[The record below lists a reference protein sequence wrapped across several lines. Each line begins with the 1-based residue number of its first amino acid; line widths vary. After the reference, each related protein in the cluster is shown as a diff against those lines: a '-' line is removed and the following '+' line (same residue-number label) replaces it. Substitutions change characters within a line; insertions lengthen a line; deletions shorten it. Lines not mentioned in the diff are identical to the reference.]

1 MAKHA
6 LLSASGAHR
15 WLLCTPSAQLEQKFP
30 ASTSAYAEE
39 GTVAHALAELTTR
52 YFLGE
57 LDEVSYENQIK
68 SEFEPNSYYNA
79 EMRECAVAYAKF
91 VTGRLAEAKKTC
103 PDAMIILETRLDF
116 SKYVPGGF
124 GTGDCVIIA
133 EPILDVID
141 FKYGKGHR
149 VEAEDNPQ
157 MQLYGLGALEQ
168 FGDLY
173 EIKTVRMT
181 IFQPRLSG
189 IEDSSEKT
197 VKELTSWGK
206 SYVKPRAKLADKGE
220 GDFAPSEEACRFCR
234 AKNQCRARAEENLK
248 LFDESPDPLLISP
261 EEAGAILAKSA
272 DIETWLKDLRELVSG
287 ALTAGETVTG
297 WKMVEG
303 RSNRK
308 FADEDKV
315 VAAMKAA
322 GYDESLLY
330 DRKLITLNVIV
341 HLPSW
346 LEGLFKV
353 TERRAENKLIISV
366 GGHSNTYYLF
376 GGRDESSYTLVQGMT
391 LAGVLFDE
399 VALMP
404 RSFVEQ
410 ALARCSVAGSK
421 FWFNCNP
428 EGPMHWFYKEWVL
441 ECKRRNVLHLHFTM
455 ADNLSLSEKIKQ
467 RYGNEFVPYVVLT
480 EKMLNKIQ
488 ACTYSMDIF
497 NQVAKMTTNY
507 RVWEKVTDY
516 LVQCSDI
523 IADKV
528 ENAKAQG

>member
-57 LDEVSYENQIK
+57 LDEVTYENQVK

-287 ALTAGETVTG
+287 ALTAGETGNRLENGRGPQQPQVRG
-297 WKMVEG
+297 RRQGRRGYEG
-303 RSNRK
+303 RR
-308 FADEDKV
+308 
-315 VAAMKAA
+315 
-322 GYDESLLY
+322 L
-330 DRKLITLNVIV
+330 
-341 HLPSW
+341 
-346 LEGLFKV
+346 
-353 TERRAENKLIISV
+353 
-366 GGHSNTYYLF
+366 
-376 GGRDESSYTLVQGMT
+376 
-391 LAGVLFDE
+391 
-399 VALMP
+399 
-404 RSFVEQ
+404 
-410 ALARCSVAGSK
+410 
-421 FWFNCNP
+421 
-428 EGPMHWFYKEWVL
+428 
-441 ECKRRNVLHLHFTM
+441 
-455 ADNLSLSEKIKQ
+455 
-467 RYGNEFVPYVVLT
+467 
-480 EKMLNKIQ
+480 
-488 ACTYSMDIF
+488 
-497 NQVAKMTTNY
+497 
-507 RVWEKVTDY
+507 
-516 LVQCSDI
+516 
-523 IADKV
+523 
-528 ENAKAQG
+528 

>member
-91 VTGRLAEAKKTC
+91 VTGRLTEAKKTC

-149 VEAEDNPQ
+149 VEAENNPQ

-197 VKELTSWGK
+197 VKELILVFDFKDYFGSAQHWTVK
-206 SYVKPRAKLADKGE
+206 SELARRVHDPKTRKLANDFLENFGPVGYGLGSQISQNAALMLPNKLDHTIKEELQIKGYGRYMDDGYLIHE
-220 GDFAPSEEACRFCR
+220 DIHYLEYCLERIKEVC
-234 AKNQCRARAEENLK
+234 AEL
-248 LFDESPDPLLISP
+248 
-261 EEAGAILAKSA
+261 G
-272 DIETWLKDLRELVSG
+272 
-287 ALTAGETVTG
+287 
-297 WKMVEG
+297 
-303 RSNRK
+303 
-308 FADEDKV
+308 
-315 VAAMKAA
+315 
-322 GYDESLLY
+322 
-330 DRKLITLNVIV
+330 ITLNLRKTKIRPITRGIV
-341 HLPSW
+341 FLKTKFILTETGRVLRKMSRASMRAMKRK
-346 LEGLFKV
+346 LFKFRKWYEAGEFSLEDIR
-353 TERRAENKLIISV
+353 TAYDSFKGHMRRGDSFKAVARIDLFFK
-366 GGHSNTYYLF
+366 HLF
-376 GGRDESSYTLVQGMT
+376 GFHPNDKTKWRATNV
-391 LAGVLFDE
+391 
-399 VALMP
+399 P
-404 RSFVEQ
+404 NR
-410 ALARCSVAGSK
+410 
-421 FWFNCNP
+421 
-428 EGPMHWFYKEWVL
+428 
-441 ECKRRNVLHLHFTM
+441 KRWDYSG
-455 ADNLSLSEKIKQ
+455 ADRATKLC
-467 RYGNEFVPYVVLT
+467 RAT
-480 EKMLNKIQ
+480 
-488 ACTYSMDIF
+488 
-497 NQVAKMTTNY
+497 
-507 RVWEKVTDY
+507 
-516 LVQCSDI
+516 
-523 IADKV
+523 
-528 ENAKAQG
+528 

>member
-57 LDEVSYENQIK
+57 LDEVTYENQVK
-68 SEFEPNSYYNA
+68 SDFEPNSYYNA

-181 IFQPRLSG
+181 IFQPRLPPG
-189 IEDSSEKT
+189 ARAMSSREQSSRT
-197 VKELTSWGK
+197 RVKATSR
-206 SYVKPRAKLADKGE
+206 RAKKPAVSAVQRISA
-220 GDFAPSEEACRFCR
+220 APVPKRTSSSSTR
-234 AKNQCRARAEENLK
+234 A
-248 LFDESPDPLLISP
+248 P
-261 EEAGAILAKSA
+261 
-272 DIETWLKDLRELVSG
+272 T
-287 ALTAGETVTG
+287 
-297 WKMVEG
+297 
-303 RSNRK
+303 
-308 FADEDKV
+308 
-315 VAAMKAA
+315 
-322 GYDESLLY
+322 
-330 DRKLITLNVIV
+330 
-341 HLPSW
+341 
-346 LEGLFKV
+346 
-353 TERRAENKLIISV
+353 
-366 GGHSNTYYLF
+366 
-376 GGRDESSYTLVQGMT
+376 
-391 LAGVLFDE
+391 
-399 VALMP
+399 
-404 RSFVEQ
+404 
-410 ALARCSVAGSK
+410 RCSSL
-421 FWFNCNP
+421 P
-428 EGPMHWFYKEWVL
+428 
-441 ECKRRNVLHLHFTM
+441 KR
-455 ADNLSLSEKIKQ
+455 
-467 RYGNEFVPYVVLT
+467 
-480 EKMLNKIQ
+480 Q
-488 ACTYSMDIF
+488 A
-497 NQVAKMTTNY
+497 
-507 RVWEKVTDY
+507 
-516 LVQCSDI
+516 
-523 IADKV
+523 
-528 ENAKAQG
+528 